1 MTGTD
6 TALADDTGHA
16 DLPDAPVR
24 HAVDPLVRAGV
35 VTALASSVAL
45 PLLAWWAPGGG
56 LAALAATFFAFTA
69 VGPGLS
75 ALVFPRFRALW
86 AATAPAA
93 SLAVVMLVSLAQV
106 LLDAWSPPVT
116 ATVVGMI
123 GAYCSVEWLRRNPR
137 DRVHAADGA
146 DTVAAVDSVDSVNAS
161 SAADSVGAA
170 GTTKTTR
177 KIDVIGTATV
187 VTLAVAL
194 LLWFRATRTIVLDD
208 AGATGLIGVLPWQW
222 FASLALIVAVFAA
235 LLFPRRGTAGPI
247 RHGLLFA
254 TAVCAA
260 IIVTLTVNVADG
272 GGVFGT
278 GYVHVGFAD
287 AIDRRGALL
296 LGFDARFSWP
306 AFFTAVAA
314 IGAWAGLPDTSALVV
329 YHPAVLMSCYLPAI
343 AVIGRA
349 LTGSARVGWLG
360 ALLFVFAN
368 WGQQDYFSPQ
378 STALLL
384 YLSVTAVILH
394 EMSVT
399 ADDATAPDPRGDDV
413 SDDDVVK
420 QNRLRRGA
428 RAFTAMV
435 RRTPAAPPG
444 WTGRTVLA
452 VEALLLLLAT
462 ALVTQHQ
469 LTPVALIIALG
480 VWSLLGRTRHRG
492 LWFGIAIVFS
502 AWFAFGAYD
511 WWTGHLS
518 ILIEGLGRP
527 DQTLAS
533 GLADRVRG
541 DATYV
546 AMQRFRIGWS
556 AVLALG
562 GFLGW
567 LLLRRRFPLAAAAV
581 PVIAPASLV
590 LGQSYGGEMVLRV
603 FLYASPFLAVLTAHA
618 LIRGFDR
625 LAGTR
630 DPQNG
635 AQEPQSGAHGRTDT
649 EDDDANAA
657 DMPRPAPNRGHTT
670 AATVAMA
677 LVLAATGVTGI
688 TARGVNVAFERTP
701 SDVLAAARQLL
712 DIAPYRTTVR
722 PLALEG
728 SLRVGRVGEIHHPSS
743 VNDPDQS
750 EFTNLMWQSPDYVF
764 LTSTREAYERIVNA
778 APEGYY
784 DEIARRLEAT
794 GRYRIV
800 LRTDHVIVLERN
812 ARDGRALSEN
822 PGVDAAQPEPD
833 AGGAAPEG
841 DAPDGETGAADAAA
855 PAAEE
860 TEGTEGTEG
869 TQP

>member
-1 MTGTD
+1 MTGADSSIAGQAGHPTD
-6 TALADDTGHA
+6 VDARDPARDPGRAAALATARDSPA
-16 DLPDAPVR
+16 
-24 HAVDPLVRAGV
+24 DPLVRAGV
-35 VTALASSVAL
+35 VTGLVSSVVL

-69 VGPGLS
+69 AGPGLA
-75 ALVFPRFRALW
+75 ALAVGRSRSLW
-86 AATAPAA
+86 AATAPATSLATVMLA
-93 SLAVVMLVSLAQV
+93 SLAQI

-116 ATVVGMI
+116 ATVIGMI
-123 GAYCSVEWLRRNPR
+123 GAFASVEWLRRHPR
-137 DRVHAADGA
+137 TGSADPAGA
-146 DTVAAVDSVDSVNAS
+146 VRSLRPDAL
-161 SAADSVGAA
+161 
-170 GTTKTTR
+170 
-177 KIDVIGTATV
+177 TV
-187 VTLAVAL
+187 VTLAVLAVAL
-194 LLWFRATRTIVLDD
+194 GMWVWATGRIELDD

-222 FASLALIVAVFAA
+222 FAALALIAGIFAV
-235 LLFPRRGTAGPI
+235 LLVPGLGRSGRV

-254 TAVCAA
+254 AAASAA

-287 AIDRRGALL
+287 AIDHRGALL
-296 LGFDARFSWP
+296 RGFDARFSWP
-306 AFFTAVAA
+306 SFFTAVAA
-314 IGAWAGLPDTSALVV
+314 IGAWAGLPDTSAMVV
-329 YHPAVLMSCYLPAI
+329 YHPAVLMACYLPAI

-384 YLSVTAVILH
+384 YLAVTAVVLH
-394 EMSVT
+394 EMSLTWRDPAV
-399 ADDATAPDPRGDDV
+399 APAAGTTGGEG
-413 SDDDVVK
+413 DVVK
-420 QNRLRRGA
+420 RGRIRRGA
-428 RAFTAMV
+428 AAFAAMV

-452 VEALLLLLAT
+452 VEALLLLLAA

-480 VWSLLGRTRHRG
+480 AWSLLGRTRHRG
-492 LWFGIAIVFS
+492 LWFGVGVVFA

-511 WWTGHLS
+511 WWTGHLG
-518 ILIEGLGRP
+518 ILLEGLGKP
-527 DQTLAS
+527 DQALAS

-556 AVLALG
+556 AILAAG
-562 GFLGW
+562 AFIGW
-567 LLLRRRFPLAAAAV
+567 LLLRGRFPLAAAAV

-603 FLYASPFLAVLTAHA
+603 FLYASPFFAVLTAHA
-618 LIRGFDR
+618 LVRGLGR
-625 LAGTR
+625 VAGR
-630 DPQNG
+630 G
-635 AQEPQSGAHGRTDT
+635 L
-649 EDDDANAA
+649 DDARRADGTTGASPDRPGTKVAA
-657 DMPRPAPNRGHTT
+657 KAPGT
-670 AATVAMA
+670 ARAKAREAVAVAAMA
-677 LVLAATGVTGI
+677 VVLAVAGAMGI

-701 SDVLAAARQLL
+701 SDVLAAARELL
-712 DIAPYRTTVR
+712 DIAPYRATVR

-728 SLRVGRVGEIHHPSS
+728 SLRVGRVGEIHHPPSRT
-743 VNDPDQS
+743 DPDAS
-750 EFTNLMWQSPDYVF
+750 EFTNLMRQAPGYVF
-764 LTSTREAYERIVNA
+764 LTSTREAYERIVNE

-784 DEIARRLEAT
+784 ADIARRLEAS

-812 ARDGRALSEN
+812 ASDGRALSEN
-822 PGVDAAQPEPD
+822 PGVGATEPRD
-833 AGGAAPEG
+833 RVEEPAAPEAPG
-841 DAPDGETGAADAAA
+841 DADPAAGAVAAA
-855 PAAEE
+855 PE
-860 TEGTEGTEG
+860 TEGNR
-869 TQP
+869 